1 MNRISAAAALVAV
14 ALWSPPALAASPAA
28 TKVIE
33 SSRSFCSGEKGKFTM
48 APGAISAIDLTGDGK
63 PDEIVDASKFNC
75 STAASLYCGN
85 GGCPI
90 TAIVAGKPTEF
101 FAQGWRT
108 VDWAGSNVLL
118 LGVHGSRCGA
128 LGTTRCV
135 EAVTWSEGSFRTV
148 APAN

>member
-1 MNRISAAAALVAV
+1 MNRLPVAAVLASM
-14 ALWSPPALAASPAA
+14 ALWSPPALAATPAA

-33 SSRSFCSGEKGKFTM
+33 SSRNFCSGEKGTFTM
-48 APGAISAIDLTGDGK
+48 APGAVTPIDLSGDGK

-85 GGCPI
+85 GGCPV
-90 TAIVAGKPTEF
+90 TAIVSGKSTEF
-101 FAQGWRT
+101 FAQGWKT
-108 VDWAGSNVLL
+108 VDWAGSKILL

-128 LGTTRCV
+128 LGTTRCF